1 MKKNLLFLVNGLIC
15 LFITINV
22 SEAQSLKSFQQ
33 SSGTDNLV
41 VMEAE
46 NFHENIPGAPVEF
59 PAASGTFITPTWTI
73 VADSLGFAGTGAMQA
88 LPNAGISHGDVAV
101 AKGSSPR
108 LNFRVNF
115 VRTGVHYIWIRAN
128 VNNSG
133 GDRSVHAGLND
144 SIWAPRM
151 EMMTL
156 RGWKWRSKISGA
168 TAPPPTI
175 NIKTKGEHTISLW
188 MRQDGFQ
195 IDRILLTTNKDYEYS
210 LPVDDIGPAESPRSG
225 TTGITRINDNNYYSM
240 SIYPNPS
247 YGNTHLNFDSNKVE
261 DVDITILNLVGQK
274 LISKNYKSISL
285 INGIDL
291 PTQSLESGIYLIQCK
306 IAGHTQSAKFIKN

>member
-1 MKKNLLFLVNGLIC
+1 V
-15 LFITINV
+15 T
-22 SEAQSLKSFQQ
+22 
-33 SSGTDNLV
+33 
-41 VMEAE
+41 
-46 NFHENIPGAPVEF
+46 
-59 PAASGTFITPTWTI
+59 
-73 VADSLGFAGTGAMQA
+73 DSLGFAGTGAMQA
-88 LPNAGISHGDVAV
+88 LPNAGYNIGDVAV
-101 AKGSSPR
+101 AKVSSPR

-115 VRTGVHYIWIRAN
+115 VTTGVHYIWIRAN
-128 VNNSG
+128 MNNNG

-175 NIKTKGEHTISLW
+175 DIKTKGVHTFSLW
-188 MRQDGFQ
+188 MRQDGIQ

-210 LPVDDIGPAESPRSG
+210 LPVDSIGPAESPRSG
-225 TTGITRINDNNYYSM
+225 TTGISHINDNNSYSM

-247 YGNTHLNFDSNKVE
+247 YGNTHLDFNSSKIE

-274 LISKNYKSISL
+274 LISKSYKSISL
-285 INGIDL
+285 TNGIDL
-291 PTQSLESGIYLIQCK
+291 PTQSLGNGIYLIQCK
-306 IAGHTQSAKFIKN
+306 IAGHIQSAKFIKN